1 MNHRFR
7 IGDRV
12 RVTGILAEF
21 YPGKTGNVHETL
33 GYSPNSLPNLPR
45 VGSMRS
51 PFYAE
56 PFFESPLTNH
66 FDSFSPHKRATPQR
80 GIQFVGCLEAS
91 GSQLWSND
99 RF

>member
-33 GYSPNSLPNLPR
+33 GYSPNSLPQSSTGRFN
-45 VGSMRS
+45 
-51 PFYAE
+51 AE
-56 PFFESPLTNH
+56 SILCGAIF
-66 FDSFSPHKRATPQR
+66 
-80 GIQFVGCLEAS
+80 
-91 GSQLWSND
+91 
-99 RF
+99 